1 MMNALGIRAN
11 EADLKVHL
19 TFHSLSTYIT
29 TESFIKSHHFQK
41 VSKESVRCTWKL
53 QMRKATKMAEST
65 SQSSWPSCQ
74 RYESKEDLA
83 LNVESPTR
91 LRA

>member
-19 TFHSLSTYIT
+19 TFHSLSPYYHR
-29 TESFIKSHHFQK
+29 EFNKKSSFSKNPK
-41 VSKESVRCTWKL
+41 KESVRCTWKL
-53 QMRKATKMAEST
+53 QMRKATKTAEST

-83 LNVESPTR
+83 LNVESPTHT
-91 LRA
+91 